1 MRIDKT
7 LVDNTWYYDLNRI
20 CELLDVIPARLKRY
34 ASTHPIDLFQDHW
47 ISQPSVLHFLKWLG
61 DTTLKRAILKDRTRT
76 YAQTHRWDIAY
87 EQKYKCACCRELLHP
102 SFEVDHVIPLF
113 KGGADIRSNILA
125 VCRNCH
131 GKKSRRET
139 RTEIHDQVP
148 ENAVVRSPFFAFEY
162 SGGGARPADNNPVP
176 HIVARHPD
184 SHSEEAAPAPVRG
197 HA

>member
-7 LVDNTWYYDLNRI
+7 LVDNIWYYDLNRI

-34 ASTHPIDLFQDHW
+34 ASTHPITDYVCLDRQW
-47 ISQPSVLHFLKWLG
+47 ISQPSALHFLKWLG

-76 YAQTHRWDIAY
+76 YAQKHRWDIAY
-87 EQKYKCACCRELLHP
+87 EQKYKCACCRQLLHP

-131 GKKSRRET
+131 GKKSREET
-139 RTEIHDQVP
+139 RTEIQQP
-148 ENAVVRSPFFAFEY
+148 APPNAVVRSPFFAFNYPGHRASDANE
-162 SGGGARPADNNPVP
+162 DTVP
-176 HIVARHPD
+176 HLVAKYPD
-184 SHSEEAAPAPVRG
+184 PLTG
-197 HA
+197 